1 MKCVS
6 IYLTFIFLEWICIIL
21 ALASWS
27 GLGNSIFLSSR
38 PTVTNKGNFPYR
50 KVGKM
55 MEKHVDVLVKAWD
68 FRSGGSN
75 LSSTKLHVLGYFIPL
90 L

>member
-1 MKCVS
+1 MPNITCLETTLKLNLTQTENKQINTDKIQVYASCMKCLS

-38 PTVTNKGNFPYR
+38 PTVTNKGNFSCR
-50 KVGKM
+50 
-55 MEKHVDVLVKAWD
+55 
-68 FRSGGSN
+68 
-75 LSSTKLHVLGYFIPL
+75 
-90 L
+90 